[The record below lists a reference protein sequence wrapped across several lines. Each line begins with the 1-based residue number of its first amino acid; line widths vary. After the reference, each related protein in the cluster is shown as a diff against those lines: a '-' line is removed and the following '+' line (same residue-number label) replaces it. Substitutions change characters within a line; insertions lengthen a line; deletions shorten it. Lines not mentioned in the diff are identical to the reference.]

1 MPTGGVRMPDVALVL
16 MPFAAPQRPSIA
28 LGLLKSALNSVE
40 IESRVYH
47 ANLWYAEAVSLRALM
62 RTEGYR
68 VECLVGEWIFSSAA
82 FPDFRPDEDAYY
94 DLLKDMQPEAR
105 SAVSRLR
112 ELSPDFVDV
121 TARRIL
127 RDKPRIVGCSS
138 MFQQHCASLALLRRI
153 KELAPEV
160 ITVLGGAN
168 CEASM
173 GEVTH
178 SAFSW
183 VDYLVNGEAE
193 VVFPLLCADLLEGR
207 QTTLAGVLTP
217 WNRGKNVKSERLA
230 IEDLDL
236 SPSPDYDDY
245 FEALEESSV
254 GHCLAPGLLVET
266 SRGCWWGQ
274 KHHCTFCGLNGSGMG
289 YRSKSGPRVLEEF
302 EALAN
307 RYKVRDFAL
316 VDNIINMAHLKTV
329 LAVLVDRSEHYNL
342 FYETKANLRRD
353 QVRLLSQAGVN
364 WIQPGIESMHDE
376 VLKLMDKGTTALINV
391 QLLKWCREFGIQVT
405 WNLLMGFPGEKPEWY
420 EEMTVWLPLI
430 SHLQPPT
437 SMGMVRYDRFSPYHT
452 YPERY
457 EIELSPCPTY
467 AFVYPLDS
475 DQLSDI
481 AYFFEDQ
488 PGSIRRIERDRH
500 ESPLQAT
507 RGVVQDWKKRSRQS
521 LPPILSV
528 EDDGS
533 TLKFLDTRPC
543 APSFRQTLE
552 GPLRELYLA
561 CDEPRSER
569 SLGEPALVEELVRR
583 KLVLELNGRYLALA
597 VRGELP
603 SLDHRYPG
611 GDLLEVPIAPE
622 PSVERMRA
630 WLD

>member
-1 MPTGGVRMPDVALVL
+1 MPDVALVL
-16 MPFAAPQRPSIA
+16 MPFAAPYRPSIA
-28 LGLLKSALNSVE
+28 LGLLKASLNSVG
-40 IESRVYH
+40 IESRIYH
-47 ANLWYAEAVSLRALM
+47 PNLWYAEAVSLEALM
-62 RTEGYR
+62 RAGGYR
-68 VECLVGEWIFSSAA
+68 AECQVGEWIFSSAV
-82 FPDFRPDEDAYY
+82 FPDFHPDEEAYY
-94 DLLKDMQPEAR
+94 ALLPGIQPEAR
-105 SAVSRLR
+105 SAVSKLR
-112 ELSPDFVDV
+112 ELSPEFVDL

-160 ITVLGGAN
+160 ITIIGGAN

-193 VVFPLLCADLLEGR
+193 VAFPLLCADLLEGR

-217 WNRGKNVKSERLA
+217 WDRGKGLKPERLTVD
-230 IEDLDL
+230 DLNR
-236 SPSPDYDDY
+236 SPLPEYDDY
-245 FEALEESSV
+245 FEALEESTVSD
-254 GHCLAPGLLVET
+254 CLSPGLLVET

-307 RYKVRDFAL
+307 RYKIRAFAL
-316 VDNIINMAHLKTV
+316 VDNIIDMAHLKTV
-329 LAVLVDRSEHYNL
+329 LALLVDRSEPYNL

-353 QVRLLSQAGVN
+353 QVRLFSEAGVN

-376 VLKLMDKGTTALINV
+376 VLKIMDKGTTALINV
-391 QLLKWCREFGIQVT
+391 QLLKWCREFGIKVI

-420 EEMTVWLPLI
+420 EEMAEWLPLI
-430 SHLQPPT
+430 AHLNPPT

-452 YPERY
+452 DPERY
-457 EIELSPCPTY
+457 GIELSPCPTY
-467 AFVYPLDS
+467 AFVYPLNLQ
-475 DQLSDI
+475 QLSDM

-488 PGSIRRIERDRH
+488 PGSIRRVERDR
-500 ESPLQAT
+500 EEGPLQAV
-507 RGVVQDWKKRSRQS
+507 REVVHDWRIRSREG

-533 TLKFLDTRPC
+533 ALHFVDTRPC
-543 APSFRQTLE
+543 APSFRQTLQ

-561 CDEPRSER
+561 YDESHSEK
-569 SLGEPALVEELVRR
+569 SPEKLALLDELVRR
-583 KLVLELNGRYLALA
+583 KLVLKLNGRYLALA
-597 VRGELP
+597 VRGDLP
-603 SLDHRYPG
+603 SRNHRFPG
-611 GDLLEVPIAPE
+611 GDLLNIPRGPE
-622 PSVERMRA
+622 PTAERMRA
-630 WLD
+630 CLN